1 MSEDKQKQDT
11 QKLGRNVIS
20 LGAVS
25 FFTDVASEMMYPLLP
40 VFLVSVLGASASFIG
55 VIEGSA
61 ESVAALL
68 KLASGWWS
76 DRVQS
81 RKSLVLVGYVIASV
95 IRPFTAATHTAAQV
109 LGIRVTDRVG
119 KGIRSTPRDALIAES
134 VAPSIRGRAFGFHA
148 AADNAGAV
156 AGPLIAFG
164 VLSYWH
170 SSLRTIFWLTAIPGA
185 IAVLVLWIFVRDIPR
200 GEGTQTTESRPHLFG
215 TSLSSPFW
223 VYLTVVFVFTLG
235 NSTDAFLL
243 LRARQLGVPIVLA
256 PVLWALL
263 NFIKSATGTYGG
275 GLSDKLGRKPLIVG
289 GWLLYAAVYF
299 AFGVANATWQAW
311 ALFAVY
317 GLFYGMTEG
326 TEKAMVVDMVPS
338 QRKGTALGWYNLAI
352 GIGALPASLIFGAI
366 WDKAGASAAFMFGA
380 SMALIASVGMVFV
393 RYRHPGSAR

>member
-1 MSEDKQKQDT
+1 MADRT

-40 VFLVSVLGASASFIG
+40 LFLASVLGASASFIG
-55 VIEGSA
+55 VIEGAA

-76 DRVQS
+76 DRVES
-81 RKSLVLVGYVIASV
+81 RKGLVLAGYVLASV

-109 LGIRVTDRVG
+109 LGIRVTDRIG

-134 VAPSIRGRAFGFHA
+134 VDPSIRGRAFGFHA

-156 AGPLIAFG
+156 VGPLIAFG
-164 VLSYWH
+164 VLYEWH
-170 SSLRTIFWLTAIPGA
+170 TPLRTVFWLTAIPGA
-185 IAVLVLWIFVRDIPR
+185 LAVLVLWIFVRDVPHAVGSGAR
-200 GEGTQTTESRPHLFG
+200 PKLLGTD
-215 TSLSSPFW
+215 LSGRFW
-223 VYLTVVFVFTLG
+223 GYLVVVLIFTLG

-243 LRARQLGVPIVLA
+243 LRARQLGVPIALA

-263 NFIKSATGTYGG
+263 NLVKSMTGTYGG

-289 GWLLYAAVYF
+289 GWLLYAAVYL
-299 AFGVANATWQAW
+299 AFGLAHAAWQAW
-311 ALFAVY
+311 LLFGVY
-317 GLFYGMTEG
+317 GVFYGMTEG
-326 TEKAMVVDMVPS
+326 TEKAMVVDIVPS

-366 WDKAGASAAFMFGA
+366 WDRAGAPIAFTFGA
-380 SMALIASVGMVFV
+380 GLALIASVGMAFV
-393 RYRHPGSAR
+393 RPRSISPASA